1 MTRDAYDAALAPFR
15 RSPMARRITLATS
28 ELGTARDVAAL
39 MASADCGVFPVRAE
53 GWNLEALEMMAMGKR
68 IIASRATAHT
78 AYMTAENAHLIALGA
93 PEPATAGGMRGT
105 WGSWGDA
112 QHEQLVE
119 AMRAVHAAKQGAG
132 LASNAS
138 GIATAAAHS
147 WDASAAALLDAIA
160 TVA

>member
-1 MTRDAYDAALAPFR
+1 
-15 RSPMARRITLATS
+15 
-28 ELGTARDVAAL
+28 
-39 MASADCGVFPVRAE
+39 
-53 GWNLEALEMMAMGKR
+53 
-68 IIASRATAHT
+68 
-78 AYMTAENAHLIALGA
+78 
-93 PEPATAGGMRGT
+93 MRGT